1 MSLDT
6 DLAERLLG
14 TDDRDVARF
23 FAGREVEIA
32 SFDAAVRFAAD
43 KPQATFRIYQ
53 GAPGCGKT
61 SLANHLARTRSK
73 DLLFVT
79 VDPEHLRDADALRMR
94 IRAASLSS
102 GHPAARI
109 GSAFVE
115 MVSAH
120 LKSAVA
126 ADGLRAEAAKLAAR
140 GTSRLVLHLDEA
152 HARALACADVL
163 RDLHASGI
171 GVPCVVLMT
180 GLGHTK
186 RTVASIPGL
195 SRLGDNAV
203 VEMGAMSAAEC
214 AQSTAAMLEALK
226 ARGTPAEHT
235 DAAALAAELA
245 QGWPQHLRSAQK
257 ALCRELVRVG
267 GLLQDIDTEQIK
279 ADADV
284 RRAAYYTERL
294 DHPIF
299 GIDPVLAL
307 RVVVKV
313 AGGATG
319 DGRRLEHLCGD
330 VIADAGLSELFAAR
344 GATATEFADALFE
357 KGVLSRG
364 PRRNEWSVAIPSMAV
379 WAAGELG
386 TDDGTAP
393 TEHGTSW

>member
-23 FAGREVEIA
+23 FAGRQTEIA

-79 VDPEHLRDADALRMR
+79 VDPEHLRTADTLRMR
-94 IRAASLSS
+94 IRAASLAS
-102 GHPAARI
+102 GHTASRI
-109 GSAFVE
+109 GSTFVE
-115 MVSAH
+115 LVSAH
-120 LKSAVA
+120 LKSTVA
-126 ADGLRAEAAKLAAR
+126 ADGLRAETAKIVAR
-140 GTSRLVLHLDEA
+140 GKSRLVLHLDEA
-152 HARALACADVL
+152 HARALDCGDVL

-203 VEMGAMSAAEC
+203 VEMGAMSPAEC
-214 AQSTAAMLEALK
+214 AQSTAAMVEALM
-226 ARGTPAEHT
+226 AAGTPAER
-235 DAAALAAELA
+235 DAAAALAAELA

-257 ALCRELVRVG
+257 ALCGELVRVG
-267 GLLQDIDTEQIK
+267 GRLQDIDAERIK
-279 ADADV
+279 AEADS
-284 RRAAYYTERL
+284 RRAAYYAERL

-299 GIDPVLAL
+299 EIDPVLAL
-307 RVVVKV
+307 RVVVDV
-313 AGGATG
+313 ASGATG
-319 DGRRLEHLCGD
+319 NGRRLEHLCED
-330 VIADAGLSELFAAR
+330 AIADARLSELFAAR
-344 GATATEFADALFE
+344 GATATQFADALFE

-386 TDDGTAP
+386 TDDGT
-393 TEHGTSW
+393 TTTGHGTA